1 MALLVLLFLPLV
13 SDLSSDTFFY
23 LPFYMVSVLPLRITL
38 YSVAIIF
45 YKKIRRILVVFAILV
60 ILLQFIYIC
69 YFDIFG
75 RTPNF
80 EDIFLIKQFSEI
92 EIDYG
97 LIYKHRFFIPAVLLC
112 VLSFINIKVSL
123 NRKVVFTV
131 VLLSVLYSSFSLYIY
146 YNNRLPFL
154 NRKVSLSADNPI
166 GSIFNSQEEYFTV
179 LRGGVE
185 IGLIKKLFGE
195 KKEIT
200 VQPSFEEE
208 YYKEKGEKIYTI
220 DKWQMSS
227 KLPDIFIIQV
237 ESLSSDFMLFED
249 ILPFL
254 YSLKM
259 GEDNFYFKN
268 IYNSIKGGGT
278 STSEFI
284 TLTGLQ
290 PDISTTSI
298 YNKYGAIK
306 YENTIPLFLKD
317 THKSYFITGSTP
329 NFWNRQEGM
338 KYMGFDSMVF
348 SVDYDKKFKRYYGN
362 IFDDRLIFNKALEY
376 TKNQPIF
383 EYIVTISTHA
393 PFKNNINKK
402 LEEKYFLFNKNTLK
416 MLSKFNEVDSI
427 IAEFISRLKKQNRFD
442 NALIIIFGDHS
453 IGDVYLKE
461 LRDTGNN
468 SMTVPFFVKLPKG
481 FVIKEE
487 LWNKHNFSK
496 TDIFSGVM
504 DVLNEYQNVFKK
516 PKQRS
521 FLRYYNYQCIPILH
535 DNIYSIKFY
544 NNNIVLNDEYCNY
557 LVKKNTY

>member
-45 YKKIRRILVVFAILV
+45 YKKIRRVLVVFAILV

-195 KKEIT
+195 KKEIA
-200 VQPSFEEE
+200 VQPSLEEE

-237 ESLSSDFMLFED
+237 ESLSSDFMLFKD

-402 LEEKYFLFNKNTLK
+402 VEEKYFLFNKNTQK

-442 NALIIIFGDHS
+442 NALIIIFGDHR
-453 IGDVYLKE
+453 IGDFYLKE

-504 DVLNEYQNVFKK
+504 DVLNEYQNVFEK